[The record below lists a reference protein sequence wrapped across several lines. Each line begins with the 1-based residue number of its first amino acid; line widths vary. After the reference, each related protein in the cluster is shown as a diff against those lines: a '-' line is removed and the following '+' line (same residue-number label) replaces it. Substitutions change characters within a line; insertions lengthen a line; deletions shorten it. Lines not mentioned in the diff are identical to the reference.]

1 MIWHLYKK
9 DMQSYFSSPLAY
21 VLIGLF
27 SLISGIIFFN
37 LLVTY
42 SDGIQAL
49 PPNYAQEISF
59 LEEVVLRLFAN
70 INFLFLFFIPLITM
84 KLFSEEKRQNT
95 LDLYW
100 MAPLR
105 DWQVVLAKG
114 LSAFSLV
121 FSMLLMTVLFPI
133 IIYGV
138 GVRDFSTLGSA
149 YLALALNAAAYIS
162 LGLFCSS
169 LSENQII
176 SGLLSILAIMFMW
189 MITWGGN
196 LNSNYLVAEI
206 FVYLGITSHFERVLK
221 GLLGTQDI
229 IYYAS
234 FIFAMGFLTVKSLGR
249 RNW

>member
-1 MIWHLYKK
+1 MILTLYRKEL
-9 DMQSYFSSPLAY
+9 QSYFSSPLAY

-49 PPNYAQEISF
+49 PQNYTESISF
-59 LEEVVLRLFAN
+59 LEEVILRLFAN

-84 KLFSEEKRQNT
+84 KQFSEEKRMDT

-100 MAPLR
+100 MAPVR
-105 DWQVVLAKG
+105 EWQLVVSKG
-114 LSAFSLV
+114 LAAFSLV
-121 FSMLLMTVLFPI
+121 LALLFMTILFPI

-138 GVRDFSTLGSA
+138 GARDLTTLGTA
-149 YLALALNAAAYIS
+149 YLALALNAMAYVS
-162 LGLFCSS
+162 LGLLCSS
-169 LSENQII
+169 VSENQII
-176 SGLLSILAIMFMW
+176 SGLLSILSIMFMW

-196 LNSNYLVAEI
+196 LNSNYIVAEI
-206 FVYLGITSHFERVLK
+206 FSYIGITSHFERVLK
-221 GLLGTQDI
+221 GLVGTQDI
-229 IYYAS
+229 IYYVT
-234 FIFAMGFLTVKSLGR
+234 FISLAGFLTVKSLGR